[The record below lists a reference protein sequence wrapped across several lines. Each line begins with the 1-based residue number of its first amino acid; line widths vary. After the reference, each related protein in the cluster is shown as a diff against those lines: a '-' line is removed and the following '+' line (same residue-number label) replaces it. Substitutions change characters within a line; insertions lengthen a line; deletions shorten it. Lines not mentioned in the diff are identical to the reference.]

1 MAPAGG
7 RGRAVLILKDDDG
20 EIIRDEAMQVRMMME
35 VAGMSEQDAIRSYR
49 MSIGE
54 LPYSDVINEDRL
66 HLIRLPGPWQ
76 VRVVQQ
82 TAGSA
87 DLPKAFSCRVPGDW
101 TEPLGHEFRGSVRAE
116 RRFNRPTGLEP
127 GQPVYL
133 VVEQVDFRGKVTLND
148 RPLGPVGL
156 DHELRHEITEL
167 LIDQNRLSIEVEL
180 PLNCQRPGRES
191 RGGGLLGE
199 VRLEIVY

>member
-1 MAPAGG
+1 M
-7 RGRAVLILKDDDG
+7 LILKDDDG

-49 MSIGE
+49 MAIGE
-54 LPYSDVINEDRL
+54 LPYSDVIDEDRL
-66 HLIRLPGPWQ
+66 HPIRLHGPWQ

-87 DLPKAFSCRVPGDW
+87 DLPKVFSCRVPGDW
-101 TEPLGHEFRGSVRAE
+101 TEPLGHEFRGMVRAE
-116 RRFNRPTGLEP
+116 RPFNRPTGLEP

-133 VVEQVDFRGKVTLND
+133 VVEQVDFRGEVTLND

-156 DHELRHEITEL
+156 DHALRHEITEL
-167 LIDQNRLSIEVEL
+167 LIEHNRLSIEVEI
-180 PLNCQRPGRES
+180 PLNCQRPDRES
-191 RGGGLLGE
+191 LGGGLLGE
-199 VRLEIVY
+199 VRLEIVQ